1 MEPSACPSHGLK
13 TPALYKARDSNILRP
28 SGGQLTAEKMYPKG
42 PEGPKIWFIENK
54 QDKAHLSQNSRCC
67 GPWLEI
73 FFGDAS
79 SDGESVSST
88 VFVGSPP
95 VCRWSYP
102 PGICNDFPA
111 ETGKPTSSWPGS
123 FLKRQRVSRNDG
135 TGAQAERIKIV
146 HGPW

>member
-1 MEPSACPSHGLK
+1 MNEYEWLPTSDYWWCAAGVSPGTTWRMEPSACPSHGLK

-54 QDKAHLSQNSRCC
+54 QHKAHLSQSFGLLFFCTCCC

-73 FFGDAS
+73 VFGENAS

-88 VFVGSPP
+88 V
-95 VCRWSYP
+95 
-102 PGICNDFPA
+102 
-111 ETGKPTSSWPGS
+111 
-123 FLKRQRVSRNDG
+123 L
-135 TGAQAERIKIV
+135 
-146 HGPW
+146 